1 MRSIKRKQQPK
12 PKRCGNRWILTGLL
26 LIAAALFL
34 TAVNFYEDWQ
44 AKKEAAAVQ
53 SQLKAQITFSEEGE
67 NTALTADQEREIPDY
82 QLNPEMEMP
91 VKTIQGQDYIGLL
104 EIPALQLELPILSQW
119 SASNLKIA
127 PCRYSGT
134 AYQGHFILCAHNYR
148 SYFGRIRGLH
158 SKDQIMITDVDG
170 NTFSYE
176 VAGVEILSAEA
187 VEEMEN
193 EDWDLTLFT
202 CTLGNQNRVTVRCNK
217 VEKP

>member
-12 PKRCGNRWILTGLL
+12 PKRCGNRWILIGLL

-34 TAVNFYEDWQ
+34 TAANFYEDWQ
-44 AKKEAAAVQ
+44 AKKEATAVR
-53 SQLKAQITFSEEGE
+53 SQLKAQITLTEEE
-67 NTALTADQEREIPDY
+67 HASPNAAQEREIPDY

-91 VKTIQGQDYIGLL
+91 VKTIQGQDYIGVL

-158 SKDQIMITDVDG
+158 SKDQITITDVDG

-193 EDWDLTLFT
+193 ENWDLTLFT